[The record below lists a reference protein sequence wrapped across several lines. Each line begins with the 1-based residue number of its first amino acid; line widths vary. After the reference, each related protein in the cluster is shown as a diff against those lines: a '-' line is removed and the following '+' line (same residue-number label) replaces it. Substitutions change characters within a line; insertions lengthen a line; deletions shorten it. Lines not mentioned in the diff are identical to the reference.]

1 MTTLNIGILAHV
13 DAGKTSLTE
22 RLLFDAGATDRLGGV
37 DTGDTQTDTGRIE
50 RERGIT
56 VRTAVASFRAG
67 PVQVNLIDTP
77 GHTDFVA
84 EVERALAVLDGAV
97 LVLSAVE
104 GVQPH
109 TRMLMRVLRQMRL
122 PVLLFVN
129 KIDRGAAAPGRVFEE
144 IRHRLTDR
152 ALALDSVTDAGS
164 ARARV
169 RAHDPDDPG
178 HAARTAEFLAEHDD
192 ALLAAV
198 VEDRPLPGPAALRA
212 TLRSQVLRGL
222 AHPVLSGS
230 AITGEGVPEL
240 TSALTDL
247 LPAHPGPDLVG
258 GDCHGTARE
267 DAAEEPRGTVFAI
280 ERSPTGE
287 KTGYLRLYEGALR
300 ARDRVRFE
308 RAHPADG
315 APHEGRLTRLEV
327 VGSEGER
334 DRPLTAGGIGRIR
347 GLPGLRVGDR
357 IGRPTHA
364 PPLARPALESVVRPV
379 RPEDAN
385 RLHSALAALSDQD
398 PLIRLR
404 TVPGEGLSV
413 LLHGEVQ
420 KEVVAA
426 TLSEDFRVE
435 AVFAPSDVVHTE
447 RPCGSGTAVE
457 PVDLAREI
465 GGPVTVGLRVEPGED
480 GSGVVFRRETELG
493 ALLPAYDR
501 AVEDAVRGALGQ
513 GLHGWPVTDCVVT
526 LVRSGYVAPLTEA
539 AHFRH
544 LVPMVTLRALE
555 RAGSRVFA
563 PVHAFELSVPAT
575 ELSAVLSLLG
585 GHGARVRETEAEG
598 DTWRVTGEVGAGEAH
613 TVGAALAGA
622 TRGEGAWVSRP
633 AGDRL
638 VRGRPPRRN
647 RTDGNPLDPDAYLVH
662 LNNAGRA
669 GTGG

>member
-22 RLLFDAGATDRLGGV
+22 RLLFDAGATDRLGSV
-37 DTGDTQTDTGRIE
+37 DSGDTQTDTGRIE

-56 VRTAVASFRAG
+56 VRTAVASFRVGA
-67 PVQVNLIDTP
+67 VQVNLIDTP
-77 GHTDFVA
+77 GHADFVA

-109 TRMLMRVLRQMRL
+109 TRLLMRVLREMRL

-129 KIDRGAAAPGRVFEE
+129 KIDRGGAEPARVFEQV
-144 IRHRLTDR
+144 RRRLTGR
-152 ALALDSVTDAGS
+152 ALALDTVTDAGT

-169 RAHDPDDPG
+169 AALDLGDPG
-178 HAARTAEFLAEHDD
+178 HAASTAEFLAEHDD
-192 ALLAAV
+192 GLLTAL
-198 VEDRPLPGPAALRA
+198 VEDRPLPGPESLRSTLRA
-212 TLRSQVLRGL
+212 QVLRGL

-230 AITGEGVPEL
+230 AITGAGIPEL
-240 TSALTDL
+240 TAALADL
-247 LPAHPGPDLVG
+247 LPARPGPGPDG
-258 GDCHGTARE
+258 GAGAGQE
-267 DAAEEPRGTVFAI
+267 AAGEPRGTVFAI

-287 KTGYLRLYEGALR
+287 KTGYLRLYEGSLR
-300 ARDRVRFE
+300 TRERVGFE
-308 RAHPADG
+308 RADPADG
-315 APHEGRLTRLEV
+315 EPHEGRLTRLEV

-357 IGRPTHA
+357 IGRPVHA

-379 RPEDAN
+379 RPEDGN

-426 TLSEDFRVE
+426 TLAEDFGVE
-435 AVFAPSDVVHTE
+435 AVFADSSVVHAE
-447 RPCGSGTAVE
+447 RPSGSGTAVE
-457 PVDLAREI
+457 PVRLTREI
-465 GGPVTVGLRVEPGED
+465 GGPVTVGLRVDPGEE

-501 AVEDAVRGALGQ
+501 AVEDAVRDALGQ
-513 GLHGWPVTDCVVT
+513 GLYGWPVTDCVVT
-526 LVRSGYVAPLTEA
+526 LVRSGYVAPLAEA
-539 AHFRH
+539 AHFRL
-544 LVPMVTLRALE
+544 LVPMVALRALE
-555 RAGSRVFA
+555 RAGSRVFE

-575 ELSAVLSLLG
+575 ELSSVLSLLG

-613 TVGAALAGA
+613 PVGAALAGA
-622 TRGEGAWVSRP
+622 TRGEGVWVSRP
-633 AGDRL
+633 AGDRP
-638 VRGRPPRRN
+638 VRGRPPHRT
-647 RTDGNPLDPDAYLVH
+647 RTDGNPLDPAEYLVY
-662 LNNAGRA
+662 LGNAGRA
-669 GTGG
+669 GIGG